1 MASYKYLDNNK
12 VQITI
17 THGTKF
23 DGTPRRFYKT
33 VEITSKKQLEM
44 ESALF
49 LADVIKGTA
58 TMGTSS
64 TIDML
69 FNDFMDNHCSELKQ
83 STAGRY
89 RNFYINQIAPYF
101 ANKKINKLTRND
113 VRAWVKQLLSS
124 GRRDTGGPLKPKTV
138 KNALSLLSAM
148 YQYAIYDLDLLEK
161 NPCTKIRIPKSDT
174 PIVKKELYS
183 EAECVELIQLLLD
196 EKDDPR
202 SKTHITLIFLILFTG
217 LRTGE
222 VMGLKWEDVDLKNN
236 TIDIYNERV
245 HIPNVGVIT
254 DTPKTEESI
263 RTISIPMFIRSMLIE
278 LKELQDD
285 NKSKLQDEYTD
296 SGYVAVTAS
305 GTPQYPRNTY
315 NWFKRF
321 LKRHNLKSTTIHDL
335 RHTHAAMLSGLGVKI
350 IDVSKRLGHSNTR
363 VTQEVYEYLFIN
375 TDANIANEL
384 DDYFNSLKKTPENL

>member
-1 MASYKYLDNNK
+1 MASYKYLDNGK

-33 VEITSKKQLEM
+33 VENISKKQLEV
-44 ESALF
+44 EAALF

-69 FNDFMDNHCSELKQ
+69 FSDFMDNHCSELKQ
-83 STAGRY
+83 STVGRY
-89 RNFYINQIAPYF
+89 RNFYTNQIAPYF
-101 ANKKINKLTRND
+101 ANKKINKLTRNEI
-113 VRAWVKQLLSS
+113 RAWVKHLASS
-124 GRRDTGGPLKPKTV
+124 GRIDTGEPLKPKTI
-138 KNALSLLSAM
+138 KNALSLLSTM
-148 YQYAIYDLDLLEK
+148 YQYAIYDLELLEK
-161 NPCTKIRIPKSDT
+161 NPCTKIRIPKSNKRTD
-174 PIVKKELYS
+174 KKELYT

-202 SKTHITLIFLILFTG
+202 SKTHITLIFVILFTG

-222 VMGLKWEDVDLKNN
+222 VMGLKWEDIDLKNN

-245 HIPNVGVIT
+245 YIPNVGVVT
-254 DTPKTEESI
+254 DTPKTEESVRI
-263 RTISIPMFIRSMLIE
+263 ISIPTFIRSMLIE
-278 LKELQDD
+278 LKDLQGD
-285 NKSKLQDEYTD
+285 NKSKLQEEYAD

-321 LKRHNLKSTTIHDL
+321 LKRHNLKDTTIHDL

-350 IDVSKRLGHSNTR
+350 IDVSKRLGHTNTR
-363 VTQEVYEYLFIN
+363 ITQEVYEYLFMD
-375 TDANIANEL
+375 TDTTIADEL
-384 DDYFNSLKKTPENL
+384 DGYFNRLNKK